1 MNYSAWAFIGLF
13 AFAFVGF
20 LLYYRELA
28 EIKEAARVINEAEN
42 HDHEILQHLT
52 VLARALLGP
61 HVMLVQ
67 GNAVSVSA
75 ADGAVHMA
83 GLPVKE
89 SRGIPGDDRLEWH
102 RFQLATIHAWNETG
116 RLPPGDIRD
125 RRIDHYLGEE
135 LPGIFGLR
143 SRLKKYEGGERRL
156 YHSLDVIEM
165 SVEDRPPLPVEPAAP
180 AEGEAGEKKDPPVLF
195 RRGKRADPKS
205 MKQPLN
211 VVHAMQFEYGT
222 RPFAAGKRQD
232 TENEAHPSDAGNA
245 PLSPMTDPDATT
257 AGRSVSAGN
266 TRPEDRR
273 ELAPKRFLYD
283 EWDAATTT
291 YRQKYCCVTETEL
304 DAEQSNRIW
313 AERLAQR
320 RATQR
325 EIERILL
332 ALMPLPRRLNR
343 EPYGD
348 DVDLDA
354 YVRSRCD
361 LIAGHTPDDRIY
373 ERKVLRER
381 SVSVT
386 LLIDW
391 SASTERWVGRCRAF
405 ELGQESS
412 AMFASALGQLGD
424 PFAVYGFSGQG
435 RDGVRIGR
443 IKSFTEPWTPVVLE
457 RFGAA
462 GPGRFTRIGAAIRH
476 STAQMKG
483 QRTAQRL
490 MLVFSDGRPQDD
502 DGYDGAYAVADV
514 RQAVREARRNGIR
527 PFCLA
532 LGDEARNHLPAMFGR
547 DWAVHDD
554 PESLPERLA
563 KIYATLTCTA

>member
-1 MNYSAWAFIGLF
+1 MDYSAWAFIGLF

-28 EIKEAARVINEAEN
+28 EIKEAARLINEAE
-42 HDHEILQHLT
+42 HRDHEVLQSLT

-67 GNAVSVSA
+67 GNAVSVLAEGGPVQMA
-75 ADGAVHMA
+75 A
-83 GLPVKE
+83 LPVKE
-89 SRGIPGDDRLEWH
+89 SRDLPEKARLEWH
-102 RFQLATIHAWNETG
+102 RYQLAMIHAWDQTG
-116 RLPPGDIRD
+116 RLLPGDIRD
-125 RRIDHYLGEE
+125 RRIDHYLRDE
-135 LPGIFGLR
+135 LPGIHSFR
-143 SRLKKYEGGERRL
+143 TRLHKHETGERKL
-156 YHSLDVIEM
+156 AHALELIVTPP
-165 SVEDRPPLPVEPAAP
+165 EDRPPLEAAP
-180 AEGEAGEKKDPPVLF
+180 APTETGEGGDKDPAVLF
-195 RRGKRADPKS
+195 KRGKRADPKS

-211 VVHAMQFEYGT
+211 AGSTIQLEYAT
-222 RPFAAGKRQD
+222 RPYATGKRQD
-232 TENEAHPSDAGNA
+232 EDSESHPSDAGDA
-245 PLSPMTDPDATT
+245 PLSPMSDPDATS
-257 AGRSVSAGN
+257 AGRSALAGN
-266 TRPEDRR
+266 SRPEARHA
-273 ELAPKRFLYD
+273 LAPKAFLYD

-291 YRQKYCCVTETEL
+291 YRQKYCCVTETPVDTEL
-304 DAEQSNRIW
+304 NTNNW
-313 AERLAQR
+313 AERLSRR

-361 LIAGHTPDDRIY
+361 LIAGHTPDDRIF

-381 SVSVT
+381 SVSVS

-405 ELGQESS
+405 ELGQEAS
-412 AMFASALGQLGD
+412 AMFAGALGRLGD

-435 RDGVRIGR
+435 REAVRIGR
-443 IKSFTEPWTPVVLE
+443 IKSFAEPWSPAVLE
-457 RFGAA
+457 RFGAV

-476 STAQMKG
+476 SAAQMKG

-490 MLVFSDGRPQDD
+490 LLVFSDARPQDD

-532 LGDEARNHLPAMFGR
+532 LGDDARNHLPAMFGR
-547 DWAVHDD
+547 DWAVHED

-563 KIYATLTCTA
+563 KIYATLTCAA

>member
-1 MNYSAWAFIGLF
+1 MDYSAWAFIGLF

-28 EIKEAARVINEAEN
+28 EIKEAARIINEAEN
-42 HDHEILQHLT
+42 HDHEILQNLT

-67 GNAVSVSA
+67 GNAVSVLA
-75 ADGAVHMA
+75 EGGPVQMA

-89 SRGIPGDDRLEWH
+89 SRSIPENDRLEWH
-102 RFQLATIHAWNETG
+102 RYQLAMIHAWNETG
-116 RLPPGDIRD
+116 RMPRGDLRD
-125 RRIDHYLGEE
+125 RRLDSYLREE
-135 LPGIFGLR
+135 LPGIYGSR
-143 SRLKKYEGGERRL
+143 NRLKKYEESERRL
-156 YHSLDVIEM
+156 AHALDVILVA
-165 SVEDRPPLPVEPAAP
+165 VEDRPPLEAEPAHENA
-180 AEGEAGEKKDPPVLF
+180 ASGAGNDPPALF
-195 RRGKRADPKS
+195 RRGKRISPKS
-205 MKQPLN
+205 MRQPLN

-222 RPFAAGKRQD
+222 RPFAAVKRQD
-232 TENEAHPSDAGNA
+232 TDNESHPSEAGDA

-257 AGRSVSAGN
+257 AGRAGSAGN

-273 ELAPKRFLYD
+273 GINSRHYLYD

-291 YRQKYCCVTETEL
+291 YRQKYCCVTETAL
-304 DAEQSNRIW
+304 NSEQCTRLW
-313 AERLAQR
+313 AERLACR

-332 ALMPLPRRLNR
+332 ALMPLPKRLNR

-348 DVDLDA
+348 DIDLDA
-354 YVRSRCD
+354 YVRARCD
-361 LIAGHTPDDRIY
+361 LIAGHSPDDRVF

-381 SVSVT
+381 SVSVS

-391 SASTERWVGRCRAF
+391 SASTERWVGQGRAF
-405 ELGQESS
+405 ELGQEAA
-412 AMFASALGQLGD
+412 AMFANALGQLGD

-435 RDGVRIGR
+435 REGVRIGR
-443 IKSFTEPWTPVVLE
+443 IKSFAEPWSPEVLE
-457 RFGAA
+457 RFGAV

-483 QRTAQRL
+483 QRSAQRL
-490 MLVFSDGRPQDD
+490 LLVFSDARPQDD

-532 LGDEARNHLPAMFGR
+532 LGDDARNHLPAMFGR
-547 DWAVHDD
+547 DWAVHED

-563 KIYATLTCTA
+563 KVYATLTCTA